1 MIISASRRTDIPACH
16 FDWFMDCLNK
26 GSVSVPNPHNR
37 KLIRQV
43 DLTPEAVDAFVFW
56 TKNPALCE
64 TVVMD
69 PESILNQYT
78 YYFQFTITP
87 YGRDVEPFLPDKNEI
102 ISTFQRFSQ
111 ALGAHR
117 VIWRYDPI
125 LISSVYDVP
134 YHIDIFEKY
143 AAKLQGYT
151 ETCVISFL
159 DEYRFMQKAMKKI
172 GARAPDETEI
182 HKLAEVMAETAR
194 KYGIRLQTCSETVD
208 LSEMGI
214 LHGACID
221 GELVERLVKKPP
233 YVQISMFP
241 EDEQH
246 MFARAKGLR
255 GACRCV
261 ESIDIGKY
269 DTCSNGCLYCYANR
283 SAVIL

>member
-26 GSVSVPNPHNR
+26 GCVSVPNPHNR
-37 KLIRQV
+37 KQIREV

-56 TKNPALCE
+56 TKNPAPCE
-64 TVVMD
+64 SSVMD
-69 PESILNQYT
+69 PESILNQYA

-87 YGRDVEPFLPDKNEI
+87 YGPDVEPLLPDKDEI
-102 ISTFQRFSQ
+102 ISTFQRFSK
-111 ALGAHR
+111 ALGSHR

-125 LISSVYDVP
+125 LISPIFDVP

-143 AAKLQGYT
+143 ASRLHGYT
-151 ETCVISFL
+151 DTCVISFL
-159 DEYRFMQKAMKKI
+159 DEYRFLQKAMKKI
-172 GARAPDETEI
+172 GARAPEEKEI
-182 HKLAEVMAETAR
+182 HELAEVMAAAAR
-194 KYGIRLQTCSETVD
+194 RYGLRLQTCSETAD

-214 LHGACID
+214 YHGACID
-221 GELVERLVKKPP
+221 GELIGRLVKKRP
-233 YVQISMFP
+233 YVQMSMFP
-241 EDEQH
+241 EDEKPV
-246 MFARAKGLR
+246 FARAAGLR

-283 SAVIL
+283 SDVIL